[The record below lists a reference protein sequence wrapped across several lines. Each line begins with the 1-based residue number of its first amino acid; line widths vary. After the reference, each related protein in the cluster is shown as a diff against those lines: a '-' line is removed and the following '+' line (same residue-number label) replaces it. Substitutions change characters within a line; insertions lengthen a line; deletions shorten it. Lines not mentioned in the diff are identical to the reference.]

1 MPSNAY
7 KRTVWLAG
15 IRIGANVI
23 MLAAV
28 CVAMYQSFLHPA
40 EALSVFCQ
48 WFFGI
53 TILTWIGARQLA
65 ELVRRR
71 LADADEGLVRLPGH
85 KKSALMRWRVAE
97 PSLAPSFAIAR
108 SSRHA

>member
-1 MPSNAY
+1 MASNAY

-40 EALSVFCQ
+40 EYLELPPSTWEAGDECRIYYKENAKHQALRFMNVSKTNIF
-48 WFFGI
+48 
-53 TILTWIGARQLA
+53 
-65 ELVRRR
+65 
-71 LADADEGLVRLPGH
+71 
-85 KKSALMRWRVAE
+85 KK
-97 PSLAPSFAIAR
+97 
-108 SSRHA
+108 